1 MLPDLIGATR
11 DYWRKLDEVEA
22 AYRRHELTTAE
33 VNAQVEALMVE
44 LGNTRRQLLRDSW
57 AIFQTFVQQQGDA
70 LAGMAALGVL
80 AYVWLV
86 ANGQA

>member
-1 MLPDLIGATR
+1 MLPDLMGATR

-22 AYRRHELTTAE
+22 AYRRDELTIKEVDAE
-33 VNAQVEALMVE
+33 VKALMVE
-44 LGNTRRQLLRDSW
+44 LGQTRRQLLRDSW
-57 AIFQTFVQQQGDA
+57 AIAQTFVNQQGEA
-70 LAGMAALGVL
+70 LAGVAALGVL

>member
-11 DYWRKLDEVEA
+11 DYWRKLDAVEA
-22 AYRRHELTTAE
+22 SYRRNELTAAE
-33 VNAQVEALMVE
+33 VNTQVKALMVE
-44 LGNTRRQLLRDSW
+44 LGQTRRQMLRDSW
-57 AIFQTFVQQQGDA
+57 AIAQTFARQQGDA

-86 ANGQA
+86 VKGQA